1 MREHGDTA
9 GRGDEDR
16 LTTENLAN
24 PGATGGQ
31 AVYPGES
38 TALEGE
44 TTDAQDGTGGG
55 GTPDSLAD
63 DPERAA
69 DPDRTADDPERA
81 ADGPERADARGGQDE
96 RDEPLLA
103 GAETAGFRERW
114 AEIQG
119 RFVDDPK
126 EAVTS
131 ADTLVAEVMQEL
143 ARTFSTHKQEL
154 EGQWGR
160 GEEVA
165 TEDLRLAL
173 QRYRSFFN
181 RLLKT

>member
-16 LTTENLAN
+16 LTTENIAH
-24 PGATGGQ
+24 PDATGGQ
-31 AVYPGES
+31 VVYPGEA
-38 TALEGE
+38 TALASESTE
-44 TTDAQDGTGGG
+44 AQDDARGEEAPNDLG
-55 GTPDSLAD
+55 
-63 DPERAA
+63 E
-69 DPDRTADDPERA
+69 
-81 ADGPERADARGGQDE
+81 GPERGEGRGRPEE

-103 GAETAGFRERW
+103 GAETEGFRERW

-143 ARTFSTHKQEL
+143 ARTFSAHKQEL

-160 GEEVA
+160 GEQVA

>member
-24 PGATGGQ
+24 PGATGAQ
-31 AVYPGES
+31 AVYPGEA
-38 TALEGE
+38 TALASE
-44 TTDAQDGTGGG
+44 TTDARDDDRVEEA
-55 GTPDSLAD
+55 PDD
-63 DPERAA
+63 VR
-69 DPDRTADDPERA
+69 
-81 ADGPERADARGGQDE
+81 DGPEHAEGRGQPAE

-103 GAETAGFRERW
+103 GAETEGFRERW

-143 ARTFSTHKQEL
+143 ARTFSAHKQEL

-160 GEEVA
+160 GEQVA

>member
-44 TTDAQDGTGGG
+44 ATDAQDGTRGGE
-55 GTPDSLAD
+55 TPDSLAD
-63 DPERAA
+63 D
-69 DPDRTADDPERA
+69 
-81 ADGPERADARGGQDE
+81 PERADARGGQDE